1 MNIRSVTG
9 LVNLDDSISDSTL
22 YALRDLSRAARARF
36 TEAGFPVQTVRVAGQ
51 SLNHVAPQ
59 RLASWARELEAAFR
73 ANGVDYI
80 SLGALLA
87 DTPNTSLTLASE
99 ISNAL
104 ASTENVF
111 ASMQVASR
119 QNGISFTA
127 IKSAAHVVR
136 QLADKTADGFG
147 NLRFTANANCP
158 PLSPFFP
165 VAYHDGGAPAFA
177 IATEAAPLAVDA
189 FSRAQNL
196 DEARENL
203 VEAIEDAGWAI
214 AHIAEKLASEFHF
227 RFAGIDF
234 SLAPYPRE
242 SESIGTA
249 IEKLTGTKFG
259 EHGTLFAVGF
269 LTDCL
274 NRANFPRTG
283 FSGVML
289 PVLEDSTLAKRSAQY
304 SLDSLLLYSTV
315 CGTGLDT
322 IPLAG
327 ETSEDQI
334 AAIILDQ
341 ATLAV
346 KLNKPLTARLMPI
359 PGLRAG
365 DMTKFN
371 FEYFANARVMDASA
385 SAIKF
390 FAADQHVNFKTKDG

>member
-9 LVNLDDSISDSTL
+9 LLNLDDSISDSTL
-22 YALRDLSRAARARF
+22 TVLRDLSRAARARF
-36 TEAGFPVQTVRVAGQ
+36 TQAGFPVQTVRVAGQ
-51 SLNHVAPQ
+51 ALNHVAPN
-59 RLASWARELEAAFR
+59 RLTSWARELESAFR
-73 ANGVDYI
+73 ANDIDYI

-87 DTPNTSLTLASE
+87 DTPNTPLDLAFE
-99 ISNAL
+99 IPNAI

-111 ASMQVASR
+111 ASLQVASR
-119 QNGISFTA
+119 ANGISFTA
-127 IKSAAHVVR
+127 IKSAAHIVR
-136 QLADKTADGFG
+136 QLADKTTDGFG

-165 VAYHDGGAPAFA
+165 VAYHDGGDPAFA
-177 IATEAAPLAVDA
+177 IATEAAPVAVDA
-189 FSRAQNL
+189 IRRAQNL
-196 DEARENL
+196 DEARVNL
-203 VEAIEDAGWAI
+203 VQAIKDAGWAI
-214 AHIAEKLASEFHF
+214 ARIAEELASEFHF

-234 SLAPYPRE
+234 SLAPYPHE
-242 SESIGTA
+242 SASIGAA

-269 LTDCL
+269 LTDCI

-289 PVLEDSTLAKRSAQY
+289 PVLEDSTLAKRSTQY
-304 SLDSLLLYSTV
+304 TLDSLLLYSTV

-327 ETSEDQI
+327 DTSEDQI
-334 AAIILDQ
+334 AAIILDL

-346 KLNKPLTARLMPI
+346 KLNKPLTARLMPV

-371 FEYFANARVMDASA
+371 FEYFANARVIASRASA
-385 SAIKF
+385 STIKIF
-390 FAADQHVNFKTKDG
+390 ETTHFVKFN